1 MYPAPTDAS
10 GHLAAIVSSSDDA
23 IVSKTL
29 DGIIVTWNGAA
40 ERLFGYAANEAV
52 GQHISLII
60 PEERLDEEAYVI
72 GRIRAGLSVEH
83 YETIRRRKDG
93 SLVDIS
99 LTVSPIH
106 GPDGTITGA
115 SKIARDITEPRRLQ
129 RVAEETSRAKDIF
142 LAMLSHELR
151 TPLNTV
157 LGYVQMLKRGSMS
170 PDQQARAIDVI
181 SRNASAL
188 ARLVDDVLDTSR
200 IVTGKMR
207 VDLRPCELAALIEE
221 AVASL
226 RPAADSKG
234 VRLETQIETGLSAQC
249 DPGRLAQ
256 ILWNLLSN
264 AVKFTPAGGTV
275 KVQACRGSRSVM
287 IAVEDTGAGIR
298 PEDLPL
304 IFQRFWQGE
313 TTQAPGSA
321 GLGLGLALTRH
332 LVELHG
338 GSIRATSEGPGR
350 GSRFEVTLPR
360 PR

>member
-1 MYPAPTDAS
+1 MLPVPTDAS

-40 ERLFGYAANEAV
+40 ERLFGYPAREAV

-60 PEERLDEEAYVI
+60 PEDRLDEEAYVI

-93 SLVDIS
+93 SLVEIS

-115 SKIARDITEPRRLQ
+115 SKIARDITERRRLH
-129 RVAEETSRAKDIF
+129 RMAEEASRAKDTF
-142 LAMLSHELR
+142 LATLSHELR
-151 TPLNTV
+151 TPLSTV
-157 LGYVQMLKRGSMS
+157 LGYVQMLKEGAMP

-207 VDLRPCELAALIEE
+207 VDLQPCELAPLIEE

-234 VRLETQIETGLSAQC
+234 VRLETHIEAGLSAQC

-256 ILWNLLSN
+256 VLWNLLSN
-264 AVKFTPAGGTV
+264 AVKFTPAGGAV
-275 KVQACRGSRSVM
+275 KVQATRGSRNVV

-304 IFQRFWQGE
+304 LFQRFWQGE
-313 TTQAPGSA
+313 TTQAPGA
-321 GLGLGLALTRH
+321 TGLGLGLALTRH

-338 GSIRATSEGPGR
+338 GTISASSEGPGR
-350 GSRFEVTLPR
+350 GARFEVSLPQ